1 MLIPPDPL
9 PVIRESP
16 STSTVWLSNTPMGEV
31 MAVVI
36 PSTVI
41 VAVVA
46 GTSKSVHEEGVHDIE
61 NCEMLLVS
69 AVSVIVNDEC
79 VNEVVPMLPVA

>member
-1 MLIPPDPL
+1 
-9 PVIRESP
+9 
-16 STSTVWLSNTPMGEV
+16 MGEV
-31 MAVVI
+31 MAVVN

-46 GTSKSVHEEGVHDIE
+46 GTSMSVHGEGVHDIE

-79 VNEVVPMLPVA
+79 ENEVLPMLPVA